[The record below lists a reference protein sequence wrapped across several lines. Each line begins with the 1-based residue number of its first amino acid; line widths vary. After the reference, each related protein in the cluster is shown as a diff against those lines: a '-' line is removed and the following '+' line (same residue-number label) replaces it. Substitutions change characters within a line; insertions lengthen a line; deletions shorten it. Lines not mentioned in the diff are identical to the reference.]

1 MSFIWKD
8 DVIYDELWDITPVAA
23 VSAGDPATV
32 NDVFGFY
39 LYDGAASEEVTFIY
53 KCRQVLATKL
63 TGTGEDISAGDE
75 VFAVVA
81 SDYSVTATPTGTA
94 GTDYIFC
101 GWAKK
106 DASAS
111 DTTVLI
117 NFDGTDTSR
126 AV

>member
-8 DVIYDELWDITPVAA
+8 NVIYDELWDVTPVAA

-39 LYDGAASEEVTFIY
+39 LTDGEAAAETTFVY
-53 KCRQVLATKL
+53 KCRQVLATKK
-63 TGTGEDISAGDE
+63 TGTGEDISAGEE

-81 SDYSVTATPTGTA
+81 DSYAVTASPTGTA

-106 DASAS
+106 DATASA
-111 DTTVLI
+111 TTVLI